1 MAENC
6 NHIGTTTEQ
15 LRLLCKAV
23 EKAVGIEQLSRSDFD
38 DLEDQIFNRLHYHIS
53 ATTLKRLW
61 GYVST
66 DSIPR
71 RRTLDTLAQFI
82 GYNSFSHFCQ
92 SAHDSNAEASAPVL
106 SRHIDVEKDL
116 TSDDTITIFWN
127 PERICTLR
135 YLGDRRF
142 IVTESENTRLTKGA
156 TFLCSLFIEG
166 EPLFIN
172 HLELNGQPPVAY
184 ACGKK
189 GGIRY
194 QLHKH

>member
-1 MAENC
+1 MSEKSF
-6 NHIGTTTEQ
+6 HTGTTAEQ
-15 LRLLCKAV
+15 LQLLCKAV
-23 EKAVGIEQLSRSDFD
+23 EEAVGIEQLSRSDFD
-38 DLEDQIFNRLHYHIS
+38 DLENQIFNRLHVHIS

-106 SRHIDVEKDL
+106 SRHINVKNDLEKG
-116 TSDDTITIFWN
+116 DTITLFWN
-127 PERICTLR
+127 PGRVCKVR
-135 YLGDRRF
+135 FLGNDRF
-142 IVTESENTRLTKGA
+142 IVEESENTRLTKGA